1 MGAIY
6 KTLIFD
12 GKISLSVIESTDIV
26 NSAIKYH
33 NLTPLTAAALGR
45 TMTATVFMS
54 SNFKND
60 CDKMSVTISG
70 DGVGGHV
77 IVSADSNLNIRGYI
91 DNPTAELP
99 LKANGKLDV
108 AGCIGKGSMTV
119 VRSTGLKDPYVGTC
133 EIISGEI
140 AEDFSYYYAISE
152 QEPTAMALGVKV
164 NGKGVC
170 IGAGGIVIQTL
181 PGCDDETITKAEEL
195 VSKYTDISTQMV
207 ELGAKGIIDRDFSM
221 YNFTMREARYQCNC
235 SKEYIDS
242 VLISLGKP
250 ELDDIINENGKIEV
264 NCQYCDKKYLYV
276 KEDIDKLFSEIN
288 ND

>member
-6 KTLIFD
+6 KTLIMD

-54 SNFKND
+54 SNFKNE

-70 DGVGGHV
+70 DGVGGHI
-77 IVSADSNLNIRGYI
+77 IVSADSNLHIRGYI

-99 LKANGKLDV
+99 LKPNGKLDV
-108 AGCIGKGSMTV
+108 AGCVGKGSMTV

-133 EIISGEI
+133 EIVSGEI

-164 NGKGVC
+164 SGAGVC

-181 PGCDDETITKAEEL
+181 PGCDDETIAEAEQL
-195 VSKYTDISTQMV
+195 VAKYTDISTQMA
-207 ELGAKGIIDRDFSM
+207 ELGAKGIIDRDFKE
-221 YNFTMREARYQCNC
+221 YNFTMREAVYKCNC
-235 SKEYIDS
+235 SKDYIDS
-242 VLISLGKP
+242 VMISLGKN
-250 ELDDIINENGKIEV
+250 ELYDIVKENGKIEV
-264 NCQYCDKKYLYV
+264 NCQYCDKKYLYY
-276 KEDIDKLFSEIN
+276 KEDIDALFSEVK